1 MRESFEYE
9 GTATGEYKCGLYA
22 TYCGREYEAVY
33 LGLGR
38 FILYSDVADDNF
50 TFPAQDGRYL
60 LQTDLR
66 DSDLTRACEIRMIG
80 IMKNSYENV
89 MIREILEEGIVVST
103 YNPRLAFELNLRPV
117 KELGFTGLIERDL
130 LIGMYEERDY
140 LWNPS
145 LGICTAFCQAMNASC
160 ETTWFA
166 DKDRM
171 TQFFVVEN
179 PQTEM
184 E

>member
-1 MRESFEYE
+1 MREHFHYE
-9 GTATGEYKCGLYA
+9 GTATGEYKSGLYV
-22 TYCGREYEAVY
+22 TYCGREYPADY

-50 TFPAQDGRYL
+50 SFPTQNGKYL

-66 DSDLTRACEIRMIG
+66 DSNLSRASEIRMIG
-80 IMKNSYENV
+80 ILKDNFENV
-89 MIREILEEGIVVST
+89 MIREILEEGIVIST
-103 YNPRLAFELNLRPV
+103 YNPRLAFELNLKPV
-117 KELGFTGLIERDL
+117 KELGFTGLIEREL

-145 LGICTAFCQAMNASC
+145 LGIYATFCQALNADC
-160 ETTWFA
+160 ETTWFVE
-166 DKDRM
+166 KDRM
-171 TQFFVVEN
+171 TQVFIVEN
-179 PQTEM
+179 PKKEI